1 MLISNDIYSL
11 LLLVRLTE
19 EYCQKFRV
27 KLEPKK
33 TKLLGYSNKSTE
45 LLVKLAENN
54 NQITINNVKVSFTT
68 EAEHVGVVRN
78 TAGNMPNLL
87 HRIAEHKKSLGAV
100 LSAGLARGHRGS
112 PAAALR
118 VHQLH
123 CTPVLFSGLAT
134 LVLNKAE
141 TRIIDKHYQY
151 TIQNLQRLHIKTPRS
166 IVFFLAGSLT
176 GEAILHMR
184 QLSLFSMICHLQ
196 DDPLHHHASYVLT
209 MLPTSSH
216 SWFHQVRDICLQYDL
231 PHPLTLLEKPVP
243 KEQFKRLVK
252 LKVTEYWQHV
262 LACECNS
269 PTMTSLR
276 FFNPFR
282 ASLQHPHPMWTTS
295 AGNSFECSKSTVL
308 ARMVSGRYRT
318 EMMCRFWSGNRNG
331 YCLSDTCHQVFG
343 NLEHLLIVCPA
354 LDHIRHRLHSLWCL
368 KTVYCA
374 PLHDLILK
382 ILGSSPETQVRFI
395 LDSTSFPE
403 VILLSQTIGQDIVD
417 TVMYLTR
424 TWAFTIHRQN
434 LKMLGRWPE
443 GRTEKKASH
452 HHDPLKLTPNSNNID
467 SNDTSDF
474 QNANNRYITN
484 NLNMINTISI
494 PGCLTVPLPCST
506 TILPATTTTVT
517 TTSTSTTDH
526 LSVSLIV
533 PADETT
539 IVPYYDHPPDSVPRI
554 LLSMNQ
560 NCSVNSVEEEDK
572 TGSGLGGSL
581 PDVGGIHN
589 SDQCYQQSV
598 SAIESFLQSFKM
610 SEQCSQHQLA
620 LE

>member
-1 MLISNDIYSL
+1 M
-11 LLLVRLTE
+11 LLVRLTE

-33 TKLLGYSNKSTE
+33 TKLLGFSNKSTE
-45 LLVKLAENN
+45 LLVKLAESNN
-54 NQITINNVKVSFTT
+54 LITINNVKVSFTT

-141 TRIIDKHYQY
+141 TGIIDKHYQY

-184 QLSLFSMICHLQ
+184 QLAIFSMICHLQ

-209 MLPTSSH
+209 FLPPSSN
-216 SWFHQVRDICLQYDL
+216 SWFHQVRDLCLQYDL
-231 PHPLTLLEKPVP
+231 PHPLTLLKKPVP

-252 LKVTEYWQHV
+252 VKVTEYWQYT
-262 LACECNS
+262 LASECSS
-269 PTMTSLR
+269 PAMTSLR
-276 FFNPFR
+276 YFNPFK
-282 ASLQHPHPMWTTS
+282 ASLQHPHPMWTSS

-318 EMMCRFWSGNRNG
+318 EMMCRFWSTNRNG
-331 YCLSDTCHQVFG
+331 YCLSDTCQHVSG
-343 NLEHLLIVCPA
+343 DLEHLLIVCPA
-354 LDHIRHRLHSLWCL
+354 LDHIRHRLHSLWCQ
-368 KTVYCA
+368 KTVLCT

-382 ILGSSPETQVRFI
+382 ILGSSSETQVRFI
-395 LDSTSFPE
+395 LDSTAFPE
-403 VILLSQTIGQDIVD
+403 VINLVQTLGQEIED

-424 TWAFTIHRQN
+424 TWAFTIHRQK

-443 GRTEKKASH
+443 GRTEKKASN
-452 HHDPLKLTPNSNNID
+452 HHDPLTLTNNTNHDFNNTSDTIEDAINNNISSGLD
-467 SNDTSDF
+467 MN
-474 QNANNRYITN
+474 
-484 NLNMINTISI
+484 NTISI
-494 PGCLTVPLPCST
+494 PGCLTVPLPSST
-506 TILPATTTTVT
+506 TPLLTTTTT
-517 TTSTSTTDH
+517 TTSSTEQRR
-526 LSVSLIV
+526 VSLCV
-533 PADETT
+533 PTT
-539 IVPYYDHPPDSVPRI
+539 TSSIIPCYDHPSDSVPRKM
-554 LLSMNQ
+554 LDTNQ
-560 NCSVNSVEEEDK
+560 ICSANDVDEEDK
-572 TGSGLGGSL
+572 TGPGLRGSL
-581 PDVGGIHN
+581 PDVGASH
-589 SDQCYQQSV
+589 SDDQGYQQSV

-610 SEQCSQHQLA
+610 STQCSQHQLA

>member
-1 MLISNDIYSL
+1 
-11 LLLVRLTE
+11 
-19 EYCQKFRV
+19 
-27 KLEPKK
+27 
-33 TKLLGYSNKSTE
+33 
-45 LLVKLAENN
+45 
-54 NQITINNVKVSFTT
+54 
-68 EAEHVGVVRN
+68 
-78 TAGNMPNLL
+78 MPNLL

-123 CTPVLFSGLAT
+123 CTPVLYSGLAT

-141 TRIIDKHYQY
+141 TGIIDKHYQY

-166 IVFFLAGSLT
+166 IIFFLAGSLT

-184 QLSLFSMICHLQ
+184 QLALFSMICHLQ
-196 DDPLHHHASYVLT
+196 DDPLHHHARYVLT
-209 MLPTSSH
+209 MLPPSSH

-243 KEQFKRLVK
+243 KEPFKRLVK

-262 LACECNS
+262 LASECSS

-276 FFNPFR
+276 YFNPFR
-282 ASLQHPHPMWTTS
+282 ASLQHPHPMWTSS

-318 EMMCRFWSGNRNG
+318 EMMCRFWSANRNG
-331 YCLSDTCHQVFG
+331 YCLSVTCQQVCG
-343 NLEHLLIVCPA
+343 DLEHLLIVCPA

-374 PLHDLILK
+374 PLHNLILK
-382 ILGSSPETQVRFI
+382 ILGSNSETQVRFI
-395 LDSTSFPE
+395 LDSTAFPE
-403 VILLSQTIGQDIVD
+403 VIYLGQTLGHEIVD

-424 TWAFTIHRQN
+424 TWAFAIHRQK

-443 GRTEKKASH
+443 GRTEKTASH
-452 HHDPLKLTPNSNNID
+452 PHDPLTLTHNTHHET
-467 SNDTSDF
+467 NDTSDIID
-474 QNANNRYITN
+474 NANNSCITN
-484 NLNMINTISI
+484 NLDLINTISL
-494 PGCLTVPLPCST
+494 PGCLTVPLPRST
-506 TILPATTTTVT
+506 TPLPATTTT
-517 TTSTSTTDH
+517 STTERRS
-526 LSVSLIV
+526 LSLLV
-533 PADETT
+533 PADDT
-539 IVPYYDHPPDSVPRI
+539 IIVQHYDHPPDSVPR
-554 LLSMNQ
+554 LLQIMNY
-560 NCSVNSVEEEDK
+560 NCAVNGVDEEDK

-581 PDVGGIHN
+581 PDVGGSDN
-589 SDQCYQQSV
+589 SAHGYQQSV
-598 SAIESFLQSFKM
+598 SAIESFFQSLKL
-610 SEQCSQHQLA
+610 SEQCSQHRVA